1 MKRMI
6 AAILVLCMVLCSI
19 PVAAAASFDEFF
31 ADVPATVE
39 NDASY
44 PFAESDDET
53 CLISGNK
60 GMGGTTSALKL
71 TFRSG
76 GTFRFSYKVSS
87 ESKYDY
93 MAVTKNGTDLTKSN
107 ATSYSGAM
115 TSFQTYTMEVA
126 ANDVVTIGYSKD
138 YSSDRNDDTLYL
150 KDFSCKTYYGVT
162 FTGAPAG
169 TAFTLTDSADA
180 SYAVTDG
187 KASVPAGEYRYT
199 AEAFGYAQATGSFT
213 VTDTAV
219 EVPVTMTELARHKAA
234 FSITGLAAGTTAA
247 VTVKHGD
254 EVMQA
259 EEDGSYLLF
268 PADYSYQVKAAGYKT
283 ARGTFTLGEADTT
296 VKVTMVPGIEWDG
309 TVADGFAGGT
319 GTQADPYLISNGEEL
334 AYLSAQVASGNAF
347 AGKYVTLAAN
357 LDMGN
362 VAFTPIGSDARRF
375 AGSFDGAYHT
385 IDNLLVSQ
393 TTDYAGLFGCLD
405 TGAAVRRL
413 TVRGSISGRGYV
425 GGIAGQ
431 ADSATIEACAN
442 YATVTGTSRNVGGI
456 VGRLNGKSAAR
467 STVLRCANFGT
478 ISNGTNNFSAGIVGT
493 AYYTTLSE
501 CYNVGSATGNR
512 VGGIL
517 GQTDSNTTVT
527 SCYNAGAITL
537 AAAGNYN
544 YAGSLIGYNDGGSV
558 SNCYYLTGMQAI
570 GRGSGDT
577 TALTEEQ
584 LKSLDTVLKLGGAFV
599 NDAKN
604 QNSGY
609 PVLAWQD
616 ADAKLIVAFSV
627 NMTGASVHV
636 YDAQNVEQT
645 PEEDGTYRLVSGSY
659 TYLVTRDECDDVTGS
674 FTIDGA
680 GRTITVTLSVRTYPV
695 SVTLTPAEAKLVLR
709 DADGKQ
715 WSAVNGAWRLP
726 KGSYTYEASLFGYE
740 TAAGSLTVTGEN
752 DSLSVTLQQA
762 ARHSVRIST
771 VKADDGSTL
780 SGADITVTHAEGG
793 EQTAMN
799 GVYSLPDGTYS
810 YTVMLDGYLNVAG
823 SFTVAG
829 KDLTVTVRLEEGS
842 NVWTGKASDTAPETK
857 TENGVTW
864 YLIKTPE
871 ELAWFAA
878 KVNGGETTINARIM
892 VNLVLN
898 STEAPKAN
906 RWGGIGKYS
915 AQFGGILDGNGK
927 TISGYYSCDN
937 DATYESASALSGYL
951 GADGVIKNVTL
962 VGMIEGNGA
971 IGAFA
976 NQSYGRIEGCV
987 SRVNVTNA
995 ASYGGVTGGIAA
1007 RVYAS
1012 GAIVN
1017 CGNEGSVTCTL
1028 SSAYSD
1034 AKVGGIVGASYAP
1047 ITGCYNTGA
1056 INGGSNNRGYVGGIV
1071 GYTENGSVQILNCY
1085 NTGSVTGA
1093 TCAGGIAGKHTGGTD
1108 PTVTNCY
1115 NTGSVK
1121 GASCGALVGEY
1132 AAEIRNSYYL
1142 EGSASAATGNT
1153 KDGVNVEATAKTAAE
1168 MKETA
1173 FVLALGNEAFHQ
1185 DDGRNGGYP
1194 LLAWQGGTH
1203 VVNTAAAEAIA
1214 RAAEKL
1220 TVEPTLVTEN
1230 CTLALASTVEGFDG
1244 TITWASSNGAVIT
1257 PEGVVTLPS
1266 AGTVYVKLT
1275 ATLAYGGETGTKTFL
1290 ITVKS
1295 LKAQNDELVTAAK
1308 SLLDS
1313 KSTLNPAP
1321 GTDTNLCTYVEN
1333 YLSRNNLDGIT
1344 VTVKDPGALD
1354 YPMDVAQTTG
1364 IAADGKIT
1372 YFNADPATLGLAA
1385 HFARVSGVELTLTRG
1400 ESSADITAMV
1410 ILNWDLDTVRDY
1422 LEKAAASVTFDTIRN
1437 QNTSEAEIISDLQLP
1452 QRTGAYPFVT
1462 FAWTSDSKLISIE
1475 GSTAGEVLTGRVTRP
1490 SVDTKVHLYPTLT
1503 FQLNES
1509 SLQAEGFR
1517 LTLPAEDL
1525 EPLRQQMQKE
1535 LDENYLVTKLTYVVT
1550 GEVIDPEAVNGDIQ
1564 LLTARAT
1571 GIENY
1576 DDYKFIVTSGNPDV
1590 AEINAYRA
1598 NIYRPMPGEAAAEVT
1613 LTVTMQHKTKDVS
1626 VQKQIALKVLP
1637 LTKAELDDAL
1647 NLMEQ
1652 VKAHY
1657 WDGLNDGANESQ
1669 YAVTK
1674 SLHAFREA
1682 VAGENGGL
1690 TWLYDYRDAHG
1701 AGIVAGDQAD
1711 YSSVGGQEQYNKF
1724 KSSNPAVIA
1733 HENLV
1738 LTQPKYNTS
1747 VTVESVL
1754 EHAVFAKYAKKITSG
1769 AWYDDYFSKLTGQKV
1784 SATMTVLGTDGPNP
1798 GGDQPPVR
1806 TTVTV
1811 VLTGV
1816 NGVGAVDRTFDTT
1829 SDKTVA
1835 EALQEGLGEDYTLT
1849 VSGYGY
1855 IGSLTGPDDFNAAN
1869 AGVEF
1874 WGQYYYIDGAYDTS
1888 SPLTVPVTDG
1898 AVYGIFANEK
1908 NTTGENYGYKYNVWI
1923 HERSVTVEAE
1933 TAFDV
1938 TVCQMQGNTAVPQ
1951 AGVKVYADGNVMGV
1965 SDENGKVICR
1975 FEHAGDYVLTTGDEL
1990 HTYSQCRV
1998 HVTEKPFKA
2007 TVTVRLTGVNGI
2019 GAIDRTLEVSS
2030 SSTVAEALQQGFGE
2044 DYVLTVSEYGY
2055 IGSLTGPEDFNAAN
2069 AAVAYWGQYYFV
2081 NGAYDTSSPLTVPV
2095 TAGGIYG
2102 VFANE
2107 STADSDSYYGYKYN
2121 VWFHETAL
2129 TAAASETFTA
2139 TVYQMGT
2146 GVAPAEGVQIFCG
2159 GELLGRTAADG
2170 TFAWHF
2176 DTAGV
2181 YVLTTGDSNHTYS
2194 QCVVTV
2200 TGKAPVCDGG
2210 ANCPSRAFP
2219 DLDPAQWYHLSTDYA
2234 ITNHLFIGFE
2244 DGTFRPNGQMSRA
2257 MFAMVLWR
2265 VAGSPASS
2273 AALPFADVAAD
2284 AWYAD
2289 AVRWAYAAGVINGVS
2304 TTAFDPE
2311 SPVTREQMV
2320 TMIVRYAEKI
2330 GAVTGARDD
2339 LSQFSD
2345 GMQVSSYAL
2354 AAVRWAVAVGLLRGM
2369 GNGRLEPQG
2378 TATRAEVA
2386 TLLMRFASLGK

>member
-87 ESKYDY
+87 ESNYDY
-93 MAVTKNGTDLTKSN
+93 MAVTKNGTNLTQSSK
-107 ATSYSGAM
+107 ASYSGAM

-138 YSSDRNDDTLYL
+138 YSSDKNDDTLYL

-234 FSITGLAAGTTAA
+234 FSITGLAAGMTAA

-425 GGIAGQ
+425 GGI
-431 ADSATIEACAN
+431 
-442 YATVTGTSRNVGGI
+442 
-456 VGRLNGKSAAR
+456 
-467 STVLRCANFGT
+467 
-478 ISNGTNNFSAGIVGT
+478 
-493 AYYTTLSE
+493 
-501 CYNVGSATGNR
+501 
-512 VGGIL
+512 
-517 GQTDSNTTVT
+517 
-527 SCYNAGAITL
+527 
-537 AAAGNYN
+537 
-544 YAGSLIGYNDGGSV
+544 
-558 SNCYYLTGMQAI
+558 
-570 GRGSGDT
+570 
-577 TALTEEQ
+577 
-584 LKSLDTVLKLGGAFV
+584 
-599 NDAKN
+599 
-604 QNSGY
+604 
-609 PVLAWQD
+609 
-616 ADAKLIVAFSV
+616 
-627 NMTGASVHV
+627 
-636 YDAQNVEQT
+636 
-645 PEEDGTYRLVSGSY
+645 
-659 TYLVTRDECDDVTGS
+659 
-674 FTIDGA
+674 
-680 GRTITVTLSVRTYPV
+680 
-695 SVTLTPAEAKLVLR
+695 
-709 DADGKQ
+709 
-715 WSAVNGAWRLP
+715 
-726 KGSYTYEASLFGYE
+726 
-740 TAAGSLTVTGEN
+740 
-752 DSLSVTLQQA
+752 
-762 ARHSVRIST
+762 
-771 VKADDGSTL
+771 
-780 SGADITVTHAEGG
+780 
-793 EQTAMN
+793 
-799 GVYSLPDGTYS
+799 
-810 YTVMLDGYLNVAG
+810 
-823 SFTVAG
+823 
-829 KDLTVTVRLEEGS
+829 
-842 NVWTGKASDTAPETK
+842 
-857 TENGVTW
+857 
-864 YLIKTPE
+864 
-871 ELAWFAA
+871 
-878 KVNGGETTINARIM
+878 
-892 VNLVLN
+892 
-898 STEAPKAN
+898 
-906 RWGGIGKYS
+906 
-915 AQFGGILDGNGK
+915 
-927 TISGYYSCDN
+927 
-937 DATYESASALSGYL
+937 
-951 GADGVIKNVTL
+951 
-962 VGMIEGNGA
+962 
-971 IGAFA
+971 
-976 NQSYGRIEGCV
+976 
-987 SRVNVTNA
+987 
-995 ASYGGVTGGIAA
+995 
-1007 RVYAS
+1007 
-1012 GAIVN
+1012 
-1017 CGNEGSVTCTL
+1017 
-1028 SSAYSD
+1028 
-1034 AKVGGIVGASYAP
+1034 
-1047 ITGCYNTGA
+1047 
-1056 INGGSNNRGYVGGIV
+1056 V

-1093 TCAGGIAGKHTGGTD
+1093 TCVGGIAGKHTGGTD

-1173 FVLALGNEAFHQ
+1173 FVLALGNEVFHQ

-1313 KSTLNPAP
+1313 KSTLNPVP

-1437 QNTSEAEIISDLQLP
+1437 QNESEAEIISDLQLP

-1576 DDYKFIVTSGNPDV
+1576 DDYKFIVTSGDPDV

-1816 NGVGAVDRTFDTT
+1816 NGIGAVDRTFDTT

-1874 WGQYYYIDGAYDTS
+1874 WGQYYYINGAYDTS

-1923 HERSVTVEAE
+1923 HERSVTAEVE

-1938 TVCQMQGNTAVPQ
+1938 TVYQMQGNTAVPQ

-1965 SDENGKVICR
+1965 SDENGKVLCR

-2055 IGSLTGPEDFNAAN
+2055 IGSLTGPDDFNAAN
-2069 AAVAYWGQYYFV
+2069 ASVPYWGQYYFV

-2386 TLLMRFASLGK
+2386 TLLMRFAALRK

>member
-107 ATSYSGAM
+107 AASYSGAM

-254 EVMQA
+254 EIMQA

-347 AGKYVTLAAN
+347 AGKYVTLASN

-695 SVTLTPAEAKLVLR
+695 SVTMTPAEAKLVLR

-762 ARHSVRIST
+762 ARHSVRIAT
-771 VKADDGSTL
+771 VKADDGSAL

-793 EQTAMN
+793 EQTAVN
-799 GVYSLPDGTYS
+799 GVYSLPDGT
-810 YTVMLDGYLNVAG
+810 
-823 SFTVAG
+823 
-829 KDLTVTVRLEEGS
+829 
-842 NVWTGKASDTAPETK
+842 
-857 TENGVTW
+857 
-864 YLIKTPE
+864 I
-871 ELAWFAA
+871 
-878 KVNGGETTINARIM
+878 
-892 VNLVLN
+892 
-898 STEAPKAN
+898 
-906 RWGGIGKYS
+906 
-915 AQFGGILDGNGK
+915 
-927 TISGYYSCDN
+927 
-937 DATYESASALSGYL
+937 
-951 GADGVIKNVTL
+951 
-962 VGMIEGNGA
+962 
-971 IGAFA
+971 
-976 NQSYGRIEGCV
+976 
-987 SRVNVTNA
+987 
-995 ASYGGVTGGIAA
+995 
-1007 RVYAS
+1007 
-1012 GAIVN
+1012 
-1017 CGNEGSVTCTL
+1017 
-1028 SSAYSD
+1028 
-1034 AKVGGIVGASYAP
+1034 
-1047 ITGCYNTGA
+1047 
-1056 INGGSNNRGYVGGIV
+1056 
-1071 GYTENGSVQILNCY
+1071 
-1085 NTGSVTGA
+1085 
-1093 TCAGGIAGKHTGGTD
+1093 
-1108 PTVTNCY
+1108 
-1115 NTGSVK
+1115 
-1121 GASCGALVGEY
+1121 
-1132 AAEIRNSYYL
+1132 
-1142 EGSASAATGNT
+1142 
-1153 KDGVNVEATAKTAAE
+1153 
-1168 MKETA
+1168 
-1173 FVLALGNEAFHQ
+1173 
-1185 DDGRNGGYP
+1185 
-1194 LLAWQGGTH
+1194 
-1203 VVNTAAAEAIA
+1203 
-1214 RAAEKL
+1214 
-1220 TVEPTLVTEN
+1220 
-1230 CTLALASTVEGFDG
+1230 
-1244 TITWASSNGAVIT
+1244 
-1257 PEGVVTLPS
+1257 
-1266 AGTVYVKLT
+1266 
-1275 ATLAYGGETGTKTFL
+1275 
-1290 ITVKS
+1290 
-1295 LKAQNDELVTAAK
+1295 
-1308 SLLDS
+1308 
-1313 KSTLNPAP
+1313 
-1321 GTDTNLCTYVEN
+1321 
-1333 YLSRNNLDGIT
+1333 
-1344 VTVKDPGALD
+1344 
-1354 YPMDVAQTTG
+1354 
-1364 IAADGKIT
+1364 
-1372 YFNADPATLGLAA
+1372 
-1385 HFARVSGVELTLTRG
+1385 
-1400 ESSADITAMV
+1400 
-1410 ILNWDLDTVRDY
+1410 
-1422 LEKAAASVTFDTIRN
+1422 
-1437 QNTSEAEIISDLQLP
+1437 
-1452 QRTGAYPFVT
+1452 
-1462 FAWTSDSKLISIE
+1462 
-1475 GSTAGEVLTGRVTRP
+1475 
-1490 SVDTKVHLYPTLT
+1490 
-1503 FQLNES
+1503 
-1509 SLQAEGFR
+1509 
-1517 LTLPAEDL
+1517 
-1525 EPLRQQMQKE
+1525 
-1535 LDENYLVTKLTYVVT
+1535 
-1550 GEVIDPEAVNGDIQ
+1550 
-1564 LLTARAT
+1564 
-1571 GIENY
+1571 
-1576 DDYKFIVTSGNPDV
+1576 
-1590 AEINAYRA
+1590 
-1598 NIYRPMPGEAAAEVT
+1598 PMP
-1613 LTVTMQHKTKDVS
+1613 S
-1626 VQKQIALKVLP
+1626 C
-1637 LTKAELDDAL
+1637 
-1647 NLMEQ
+1647 
-1652 VKAHY
+1652 
-1657 WDGLNDGANESQ
+1657 W
-1669 YAVTK
+1669 
-1674 SLHAFREA
+1674 
-1682 VAGENGGL
+1682 
-1690 TWLYDYRDAHG
+1690 
-1701 AGIVAGDQAD
+1701 
-1711 YSSVGGQEQYNKF
+1711 
-1724 KSSNPAVIA
+1724 
-1733 HENLV
+1733 
-1738 LTQPKYNTS
+1738 
-1747 VTVESVL
+1747 
-1754 EHAVFAKYAKKITSG
+1754 
-1769 AWYDDYFSKLTGQKV
+1769 
-1784 SATMTVLGTDGPNP
+1784 
-1798 GGDQPPVR
+1798 
-1806 TTVTV
+1806 
-1811 VLTGV
+1811 
-1816 NGVGAVDRTFDTT
+1816 
-1829 SDKTVA
+1829 
-1835 EALQEGLGEDYTLT
+1835 
-1849 VSGYGY
+1849 
-1855 IGSLTGPDDFNAAN
+1855 
-1869 AGVEF
+1869 
-1874 WGQYYYIDGAYDTS
+1874 
-1888 SPLTVPVTDG
+1888 
-1898 AVYGIFANEK
+1898 
-1908 NTTGENYGYKYNVWI
+1908 
-1923 HERSVTVEAE
+1923 
-1933 TAFDV
+1933 TA
-1938 TVCQMQGNTAVPQ
+1938 
-1951 AGVKVYADGNVMGV
+1951 
-1965 SDENGKVICR
+1965 I
-1975 FEHAGDYVLTTGDEL
+1975 
-1990 HTYSQCRV
+1990 
-1998 HVTEKPFKA
+1998 
-2007 TVTVRLTGVNGI
+2007 
-2019 GAIDRTLEVSS
+2019 
-2030 SSTVAEALQQGFGE
+2030 
-2044 DYVLTVSEYGY
+2044 
-2055 IGSLTGPEDFNAAN
+2055 
-2069 AAVAYWGQYYFV
+2069 
-2081 NGAYDTSSPLTVPV
+2081 
-2095 TAGGIYG
+2095 
-2102 VFANE
+2102 
-2107 STADSDSYYGYKYN
+2107 
-2121 VWFHETAL
+2121 
-2129 TAAASETFTA
+2129 
-2139 TVYQMGT
+2139 
-2146 GVAPAEGVQIFCG
+2146 
-2159 GELLGRTAADG
+2159 
-2170 TFAWHF
+2170 
-2176 DTAGV
+2176 
-2181 YVLTTGDSNHTYS
+2181 
-2194 QCVVTV
+2194 
-2200 TGKAPVCDGG
+2200 
-2210 ANCPSRAFP
+2210 
-2219 DLDPAQWYHLSTDYA
+2219 
-2234 ITNHLFIGFE
+2234 
-2244 DGTFRPNGQMSRA
+2244 
-2257 MFAMVLWR
+2257 
-2265 VAGSPASS
+2265 
-2273 AALPFADVAAD
+2273 
-2284 AWYAD
+2284 
-2289 AVRWAYAAGVINGVS
+2289 
-2304 TTAFDPE
+2304 
-2311 SPVTREQMV
+2311 
-2320 TMIVRYAEKI
+2320 
-2330 GAVTGARDD
+2330 
-2339 LSQFSD
+2339 
-2345 GMQVSSYAL
+2345 
-2354 AAVRWAVAVGLLRGM
+2354 
-2369 GNGRLEPQG
+2369 
-2378 TATRAEVA
+2378 
-2386 TLLMRFASLGK
+2386 

>member
-60 GMGGTTSALKL
+60 GVGGTTSALKL

-93 MAVTKNGTDLTKSN
+93 MAVTKNGTNLTQSSK
-107 ATSYSGAM
+107 ASYSGAM

-138 YSSDRNDDTLYL
+138 YSSDKNDDTLYL

-180 SYAVTDG
+180 SYAVTD
-187 KASVPAGEYRYT
+187 A
-199 AEAFGYAQATGSFT
+199 
-213 VTDTAV
+213 AV

-234 FSITGLAAGTTAA
+234 FLITGLAAGTTAA

-254 EVMQA
+254 NVMQA

-347 AGKYVTLAAN
+347 AGKHVTLAAN

-425 GGIAGQ
+425 
-431 ADSATIEACAN
+431 
-442 YATVTGTSRNVGGI
+442 
-456 VGRLNGKSAAR
+456 
-467 STVLRCANFGT
+467 
-478 ISNGTNNFSAGIVGT
+478 
-493 AYYTTLSE
+493 
-501 CYNVGSATGNR
+501 
-512 VGGIL
+512 
-517 GQTDSNTTVT
+517 
-527 SCYNAGAITL
+527 
-537 AAAGNYN
+537 
-544 YAGSLIGYNDGGSV
+544 
-558 SNCYYLTGMQAI
+558 
-570 GRGSGDT
+570 
-577 TALTEEQ
+577 
-584 LKSLDTVLKLGGAFV
+584 
-599 NDAKN
+599 
-604 QNSGY
+604 
-609 PVLAWQD
+609 
-616 ADAKLIVAFSV
+616 
-627 NMTGASVHV
+627 
-636 YDAQNVEQT
+636 
-645 PEEDGTYRLVSGSY
+645 
-659 TYLVTRDECDDVTGS
+659 
-674 FTIDGA
+674 
-680 GRTITVTLSVRTYPV
+680 
-695 SVTLTPAEAKLVLR
+695 
-709 DADGKQ
+709 
-715 WSAVNGAWRLP
+715 
-726 KGSYTYEASLFGYE
+726 
-740 TAAGSLTVTGEN
+740 
-752 DSLSVTLQQA
+752 
-762 ARHSVRIST
+762 
-771 VKADDGSTL
+771 
-780 SGADITVTHAEGG
+780 
-793 EQTAMN
+793 
-799 GVYSLPDGTYS
+799 
-810 YTVMLDGYLNVAG
+810 
-823 SFTVAG
+823 
-829 KDLTVTVRLEEGS
+829 
-842 NVWTGKASDTAPETK
+842 
-857 TENGVTW
+857 
-864 YLIKTPE
+864 
-871 ELAWFAA
+871 
-878 KVNGGETTINARIM
+878 
-892 VNLVLN
+892 
-898 STEAPKAN
+898 
-906 RWGGIGKYS
+906 
-915 AQFGGILDGNGK
+915 
-927 TISGYYSCDN
+927 
-937 DATYESASALSGYL
+937 
-951 GADGVIKNVTL
+951 
-962 VGMIEGNGA
+962 
-971 IGAFA
+971 
-976 NQSYGRIEGCV
+976 
-987 SRVNVTNA
+987 
-995 ASYGGVTGGIAA
+995 
-1007 RVYAS
+1007 
-1012 GAIVN
+1012 
-1017 CGNEGSVTCTL
+1017 
-1028 SSAYSD
+1028 
-1034 AKVGGIVGASYAP
+1034 
-1047 ITGCYNTGA
+1047 
-1056 INGGSNNRGYVGGIV
+1056 
-1071 GYTENGSVQILNCY
+1071 
-1085 NTGSVTGA
+1085 
-1093 TCAGGIAGKHTGGTD
+1093 GGIAGKHTGGTD

-1173 FVLALGNEAFHQ
+1173 FVLALGNEVFHQ

-1266 AGTVYVKLT
+1266 TGTVYVKLT

-1313 KSTLNPAP
+1313 KSTLNPVP

-1576 DDYKFIVTSGNPDV
+1576 DDYKFIVTSGDPDV

-1938 TVCQMQGNTAVPQ
+1938 TVYQMQGNTAVPQ

-2121 VWFHETAL
+2121 VWFHETAF
-2129 TAAASETFTA
+2129 AAAAGETFTA

-2311 SPVTREQMV
+2311 SPVTREQMA
-2320 TMIVRYAEKI
+2320 TMVVRYAEKT

>member
-31 ADVPATVE
+31 ADVPAAVE

-213 VTDTAV
+213 VTDAAV

-254 EVMQA
+254 NVMQA

-537 AAAGNYN
+537 AAAGNHN

-636 YDAQNVEQT
+636 YDAQNMEQT

-740 TAAGSLTVTGEN
+740 TASGSLTVTGEN
-752 DSLSVTLQQA
+752 DSLHVTLQQA

-771 VKADDGSTL
+771 VKADDGSAL
-780 SGADITVTHAEGG
+780 SGAYITVTHAEGG
-793 EQTAMN
+793 EQTAVN

-810 YTVMLDGYLNVAG
+810 YAVMLDGYLNVAG

-995 ASYGGVTGGIAA
+995 ASYGGVTGG
-1007 RVYAS
+1007 
-1012 GAIVN
+1012 
-1017 CGNEGSVTCTL
+1017 
-1028 SSAYSD
+1028 
-1034 AKVGGIVGASYAP
+1034 
-1047 ITGCYNTGA
+1047 
-1056 INGGSNNRGYVGGIV
+1056 
-1071 GYTENGSVQILNCY
+1071 
-1085 NTGSVTGA
+1085 
-1093 TCAGGIAGKHTGGTD
+1093 
-1108 PTVTNCY
+1108 
-1115 NTGSVK
+1115 
-1121 GASCGALVGEY
+1121 
-1132 AAEIRNSYYL
+1132 
-1142 EGSASAATGNT
+1142 
-1153 KDGVNVEATAKTAAE
+1153 
-1168 MKETA
+1168 
-1173 FVLALGNEAFHQ
+1173 
-1185 DDGRNGGYP
+1185 
-1194 LLAWQGGTH
+1194 
-1203 VVNTAAAEAIA
+1203 
-1214 RAAEKL
+1214 
-1220 TVEPTLVTEN
+1220 
-1230 CTLALASTVEGFDG
+1230 
-1244 TITWASSNGAVIT
+1244 
-1257 PEGVVTLPS
+1257 
-1266 AGTVYVKLT
+1266 
-1275 ATLAYGGETGTKTFL
+1275 
-1290 ITVKS
+1290 
-1295 LKAQNDELVTAAK
+1295 
-1308 SLLDS
+1308 
-1313 KSTLNPAP
+1313 
-1321 GTDTNLCTYVEN
+1321 
-1333 YLSRNNLDGIT
+1333 
-1344 VTVKDPGALD
+1344 
-1354 YPMDVAQTTG
+1354 
-1364 IAADGKIT
+1364 
-1372 YFNADPATLGLAA
+1372 
-1385 HFARVSGVELTLTRG
+1385 

-1503 FQLNES
+1503 FQLNEGTM
-1509 SLQAEGFR
+1509 QTEGFR

-1576 DDYKFIVTSGNPDV
+1576 DDYKFIVTSGDPDV

-1613 LTVTMQHKTKDVS
+1613 LTVTMQHKTKNVS
-1626 VQKQIALKVLP
+1626 VQKQITLKVLP

-1647 NLMEQ
+1647 NFMEQ
-1652 VKAHY
+1652 AKAHY

-1769 AWYDDYFSKLTGQKV
+1769 AWYDDYFSKLIGQKV

-1933 TAFDV
+1933 TGFDV
-1938 TVCQMQGNTAVPQ
+1938 TVYQMQGNTAVPQ

-1965 SDENGKVICR
+1965 SDENGKVLCR

-2273 AALPFADVAAD
+2273 AALPFGDVAAD

-2369 GNGRLEPQG
+2369 DNGRLEPQG

-2386 TLLMRFASLGK
+2386 TLLMRFAALRK

>member
-93 MAVTKNGTDLTKSN
+93 MAVTKNGTNLTQSSK
-107 ATSYSGAM
+107 ASYSGAM

-138 YSSDRNDDTLYL
+138 YSSDKNDDTLYL

-234 FSITGLAAGTTAA
+234 FSITGLAAGMTAA

-347 AGKYVTLAAN
+347 AGKYVTLASN

-425 GGIAGQ
+425 GGI
-431 ADSATIEACAN
+431 
-442 YATVTGTSRNVGGI
+442 
-456 VGRLNGKSAAR
+456 
-467 STVLRCANFGT
+467 
-478 ISNGTNNFSAGIVGT
+478 
-493 AYYTTLSE
+493 
-501 CYNVGSATGNR
+501 
-512 VGGIL
+512 
-517 GQTDSNTTVT
+517 
-527 SCYNAGAITL
+527 
-537 AAAGNYN
+537 
-544 YAGSLIGYNDGGSV
+544 
-558 SNCYYLTGMQAI
+558 
-570 GRGSGDT
+570 
-577 TALTEEQ
+577 
-584 LKSLDTVLKLGGAFV
+584 
-599 NDAKN
+599 
-604 QNSGY
+604 
-609 PVLAWQD
+609 
-616 ADAKLIVAFSV
+616 
-627 NMTGASVHV
+627 
-636 YDAQNVEQT
+636 
-645 PEEDGTYRLVSGSY
+645 
-659 TYLVTRDECDDVTGS
+659 
-674 FTIDGA
+674 
-680 GRTITVTLSVRTYPV
+680 
-695 SVTLTPAEAKLVLR
+695 
-709 DADGKQ
+709 
-715 WSAVNGAWRLP
+715 
-726 KGSYTYEASLFGYE
+726 
-740 TAAGSLTVTGEN
+740 
-752 DSLSVTLQQA
+752 
-762 ARHSVRIST
+762 
-771 VKADDGSTL
+771 
-780 SGADITVTHAEGG
+780 
-793 EQTAMN
+793 
-799 GVYSLPDGTYS
+799 
-810 YTVMLDGYLNVAG
+810 
-823 SFTVAG
+823 
-829 KDLTVTVRLEEGS
+829 
-842 NVWTGKASDTAPETK
+842 
-857 TENGVTW
+857 
-864 YLIKTPE
+864 
-871 ELAWFAA
+871 
-878 KVNGGETTINARIM
+878 
-892 VNLVLN
+892 
-898 STEAPKAN
+898 
-906 RWGGIGKYS
+906 
-915 AQFGGILDGNGK
+915 
-927 TISGYYSCDN
+927 
-937 DATYESASALSGYL
+937 
-951 GADGVIKNVTL
+951 
-962 VGMIEGNGA
+962 
-971 IGAFA
+971 
-976 NQSYGRIEGCV
+976 
-987 SRVNVTNA
+987 
-995 ASYGGVTGGIAA
+995 
-1007 RVYAS
+1007 
-1012 GAIVN
+1012 
-1017 CGNEGSVTCTL
+1017 
-1028 SSAYSD
+1028 
-1034 AKVGGIVGASYAP
+1034 
-1047 ITGCYNTGA
+1047 
-1056 INGGSNNRGYVGGIV
+1056 V

-1093 TCAGGIAGKHTGGTD
+1093 TCVGGIAGKHTGGTD

-1173 FVLALGNEAFHQ
+1173 FVLALGNEVFHQ

-1313 KSTLNPAP
+1313 KSTLNPVP

-1437 QNTSEAEIISDLQLP
+1437 QNESEAEIISDLQLP

-1576 DDYKFIVTSGNPDV
+1576 DDYKFIVTSGDPDV

-1816 NGVGAVDRTFDTT
+1816 NGIGAVDRTFDTT

-1874 WGQYYYIDGAYDTS
+1874 WGQYYYINGAYDTS

-1923 HERSVTVEAE
+1923 HERSVTAEVE

-1938 TVCQMQGNTAVPQ
+1938 TVYQMQGNTAVPQ

-1965 SDENGKVICR
+1965 SDENGKVLCR

-2055 IGSLTGPEDFNAAN
+2055 IGSLTGPDDFNAAN
-2069 AAVAYWGQYYFV
+2069 ASVPYWGQYYFV

-2386 TLLMRFASLGK
+2386 TLLMRFAALRK

>member
-60 GMGGTTSALKL
+60 GVGRTTSALKL

-87 ESKYDY
+87 ESNYDY
-93 MAVTKNGTDLTKSN
+93 MAVTKNGTNLTQSSK
-107 ATSYSGAM
+107 ASYSGAM

-138 YSSDRNDDTLYL
+138 YGGNQNDDTLYL

-169 TAFTLTDSADA
+169 TSFTLTDSADA

-213 VTDTAV
+213 VTDAAV
-219 EVPVTMTELARHKAA
+219 EVPVTMTELARYKAA
-234 FSITGLAAGTTAA
+234 FLITGLAAGTTAA

-319 GTQADPYLISNGEEL
+319 GTQADPYQISNGEEL

-512 VGGIL
+512 V
-517 GQTDSNTTVT
+517 
-527 SCYNAGAITL
+527 
-537 AAAGNYN
+537 
-544 YAGSLIGYNDGGSV
+544 
-558 SNCYYLTGMQAI
+558 
-570 GRGSGDT
+570 
-577 TALTEEQ
+577 
-584 LKSLDTVLKLGGAFV
+584 
-599 NDAKN
+599 
-604 QNSGY
+604 
-609 PVLAWQD
+609 
-616 ADAKLIVAFSV
+616 
-627 NMTGASVHV
+627 
-636 YDAQNVEQT
+636 
-645 PEEDGTYRLVSGSY
+645 
-659 TYLVTRDECDDVTGS
+659 
-674 FTIDGA
+674 
-680 GRTITVTLSVRTYPV
+680 
-695 SVTLTPAEAKLVLR
+695 
-709 DADGKQ
+709 
-715 WSAVNGAWRLP
+715 
-726 KGSYTYEASLFGYE
+726 
-740 TAAGSLTVTGEN
+740 
-752 DSLSVTLQQA
+752 
-762 ARHSVRIST
+762 
-771 VKADDGSTL
+771 
-780 SGADITVTHAEGG
+780 
-793 EQTAMN
+793 
-799 GVYSLPDGTYS
+799 
-810 YTVMLDGYLNVAG
+810 
-823 SFTVAG
+823 
-829 KDLTVTVRLEEGS
+829 
-842 NVWTGKASDTAPETK
+842 
-857 TENGVTW
+857 
-864 YLIKTPE
+864 
-871 ELAWFAA
+871 
-878 KVNGGETTINARIM
+878 
-892 VNLVLN
+892 
-898 STEAPKAN
+898 
-906 RWGGIGKYS
+906 
-915 AQFGGILDGNGK
+915 
-927 TISGYYSCDN
+927 
-937 DATYESASALSGYL
+937 
-951 GADGVIKNVTL
+951 
-962 VGMIEGNGA
+962 
-971 IGAFA
+971 
-976 NQSYGRIEGCV
+976 
-987 SRVNVTNA
+987 
-995 ASYGGVTGGIAA
+995 
-1007 RVYAS
+1007 
-1012 GAIVN
+1012 
-1017 CGNEGSVTCTL
+1017 
-1028 SSAYSD
+1028 
-1034 AKVGGIVGASYAP
+1034 
-1047 ITGCYNTGA
+1047 
-1056 INGGSNNRGYVGGIV
+1056 
-1071 GYTENGSVQILNCY
+1071 
-1085 NTGSVTGA
+1085 
-1093 TCAGGIAGKHTGGTD
+1093 GGIAGKHTGGTD

-1313 KSTLNPAP
+1313 KSTLNPVP
-1321 GTDTNLCTYVEN
+1321 GADTNLCTYVEN

-1503 FQLNES
+1503 FQLNEGTM
-1509 SLQAEGFR
+1509 QTEGFR

-1576 DDYKFIVTSGNPDV
+1576 DDYKFIVTSGDPDV

-1652 VKAHY
+1652 AKAHY

-1769 AWYDDYFSKLTGQKV
+1769 AWYDDYFSKLIGQKV

-1923 HERSVTVEAE
+1923 HERSVTAEAE

-2121 VWFHETAL
+2121 VWFHETAF
-2129 TAAASETFTA
+2129 AAAAGETFTA

-2369 GNGRLEPQG
+2369 DNGRLEPQG

>member
-213 VTDTAV
+213 VTDAAV
-219 EVPVTMTELARHKAA
+219 EVPVTMTELARYKAA
-234 FSITGLAAGTTAA
+234 FLITGLAAGTTAA

-347 AGKYVTLAAN
+347 AGKHVTLAAN

-537 AAAGNYN
+537 AAAGNHN
-544 YAGSLIGYNDGGSV
+544 YAGSLIGYNDDGSV

-762 ARHSVRIST
+762 ARHNVRFAT
-771 VKADDGSTL
+771 VKAEDGSAL

-793 EQTAMN
+793 EQTAVN

-810 YTVMLDGYLNVAG
+810 YAVMLDGYLNVAG

-842 NVWTGKASDTAPETK
+842 NV
-857 TENGVTW
+857 
-864 YLIKTPE
+864 
-871 ELAWFAA
+871 
-878 KVNGGETTINARIM
+878 
-892 VNLVLN
+892 
-898 STEAPKAN
+898 
-906 RWGGIGKYS
+906 
-915 AQFGGILDGNGK
+915 
-927 TISGYYSCDN
+927 
-937 DATYESASALSGYL
+937 
-951 GADGVIKNVTL
+951 
-962 VGMIEGNGA
+962 
-971 IGAFA
+971 
-976 NQSYGRIEGCV
+976 
-987 SRVNVTNA
+987 
-995 ASYGGVTGGIAA
+995 
-1007 RVYAS
+1007 
-1012 GAIVN
+1012 
-1017 CGNEGSVTCTL
+1017 
-1028 SSAYSD
+1028 
-1034 AKVGGIVGASYAP
+1034 
-1047 ITGCYNTGA
+1047 
-1056 INGGSNNRGYVGGIV
+1056 
-1071 GYTENGSVQILNCY
+1071 
-1085 NTGSVTGA
+1085 
-1093 TCAGGIAGKHTGGTD
+1093 
-1108 PTVTNCY
+1108 
-1115 NTGSVK
+1115 
-1121 GASCGALVGEY
+1121 
-1132 AAEIRNSYYL
+1132 
-1142 EGSASAATGNT
+1142 
-1153 KDGVNVEATAKTAAE
+1153 
-1168 MKETA
+1168 
-1173 FVLALGNEAFHQ
+1173 
-1185 DDGRNGGYP
+1185 
-1194 LLAWQGGTH
+1194 
-1203 VVNTAAAEAIA
+1203 
-1214 RAAEKL
+1214 
-1220 TVEPTLVTEN
+1220 
-1230 CTLALASTVEGFDG
+1230 
-1244 TITWASSNGAVIT
+1244 
-1257 PEGVVTLPS
+1257 
-1266 AGTVYVKLT
+1266 
-1275 ATLAYGGETGTKTFL
+1275 
-1290 ITVKS
+1290 
-1295 LKAQNDELVTAAK
+1295 
-1308 SLLDS
+1308 
-1313 KSTLNPAP
+1313 
-1321 GTDTNLCTYVEN
+1321 
-1333 YLSRNNLDGIT
+1333 
-1344 VTVKDPGALD
+1344 
-1354 YPMDVAQTTG
+1354 
-1364 IAADGKIT
+1364 
-1372 YFNADPATLGLAA
+1372 
-1385 HFARVSGVELTLTRG
+1385 
-1400 ESSADITAMV
+1400 
-1410 ILNWDLDTVRDY
+1410 
-1422 LEKAAASVTFDTIRN
+1422 
-1437 QNTSEAEIISDLQLP
+1437 
-1452 QRTGAYPFVT
+1452 
-1462 FAWTSDSKLISIE
+1462 
-1475 GSTAGEVLTGRVTRP
+1475 
-1490 SVDTKVHLYPTLT
+1490 
-1503 FQLNES
+1503 
-1509 SLQAEGFR
+1509 
-1517 LTLPAEDL
+1517 
-1525 EPLRQQMQKE
+1525 
-1535 LDENYLVTKLTYVVT
+1535 
-1550 GEVIDPEAVNGDIQ
+1550 
-1564 LLTARAT
+1564 
-1571 GIENY
+1571 
-1576 DDYKFIVTSGNPDV
+1576 
-1590 AEINAYRA
+1590 
-1598 NIYRPMPGEAAAEVT
+1598 
-1613 LTVTMQHKTKDVS
+1613 
-1626 VQKQIALKVLP
+1626 
-1637 LTKAELDDAL
+1637 
-1647 NLMEQ
+1647 
-1652 VKAHY
+1652 
-1657 WDGLNDGANESQ
+1657 
-1669 YAVTK
+1669 
-1674 SLHAFREA
+1674 
-1682 VAGENGGL
+1682 
-1690 TWLYDYRDAHG
+1690 
-1701 AGIVAGDQAD
+1701 
-1711 YSSVGGQEQYNKF
+1711 
-1724 KSSNPAVIA
+1724 
-1733 HENLV
+1733 
-1738 LTQPKYNTS
+1738 
-1747 VTVESVL
+1747 
-1754 EHAVFAKYAKKITSG
+1754 
-1769 AWYDDYFSKLTGQKV
+1769 
-1784 SATMTVLGTDGPNP
+1784 
-1798 GGDQPPVR
+1798 
-1806 TTVTV
+1806 
-1811 VLTGV
+1811 
-1816 NGVGAVDRTFDTT
+1816 
-1829 SDKTVA
+1829 
-1835 EALQEGLGEDYTLT
+1835 
-1849 VSGYGY
+1849 
-1855 IGSLTGPDDFNAAN
+1855 
-1869 AGVEF
+1869 
-1874 WGQYYYIDGAYDTS
+1874 
-1888 SPLTVPVTDG
+1888 
-1898 AVYGIFANEK
+1898 
-1908 NTTGENYGYKYNVWI
+1908 
-1923 HERSVTVEAE
+1923 
-1933 TAFDV
+1933 
-1938 TVCQMQGNTAVPQ
+1938 
-1951 AGVKVYADGNVMGV
+1951 
-1965 SDENGKVICR
+1965 
-1975 FEHAGDYVLTTGDEL
+1975 
-1990 HTYSQCRV
+1990 
-1998 HVTEKPFKA
+1998 
-2007 TVTVRLTGVNGI
+2007 
-2019 GAIDRTLEVSS
+2019 
-2030 SSTVAEALQQGFGE
+2030 
-2044 DYVLTVSEYGY
+2044 
-2055 IGSLTGPEDFNAAN
+2055 
-2069 AAVAYWGQYYFV
+2069 
-2081 NGAYDTSSPLTVPV
+2081 
-2095 TAGGIYG
+2095 
-2102 VFANE
+2102 
-2107 STADSDSYYGYKYN
+2107 
-2121 VWFHETAL
+2121 
-2129 TAAASETFTA
+2129 
-2139 TVYQMGT
+2139 
-2146 GVAPAEGVQIFCG
+2146 
-2159 GELLGRTAADG
+2159 
-2170 TFAWHF
+2170 
-2176 DTAGV
+2176 
-2181 YVLTTGDSNHTYS
+2181 
-2194 QCVVTV
+2194 
-2200 TGKAPVCDGG
+2200 
-2210 ANCPSRAFP
+2210 
-2219 DLDPAQWYHLSTDYA
+2219 
-2234 ITNHLFIGFE
+2234 
-2244 DGTFRPNGQMSRA
+2244 
-2257 MFAMVLWR
+2257 
-2265 VAGSPASS
+2265 
-2273 AALPFADVAAD
+2273 
-2284 AWYAD
+2284 
-2289 AVRWAYAAGVINGVS
+2289 
-2304 TTAFDPE
+2304 
-2311 SPVTREQMV
+2311 
-2320 TMIVRYAEKI
+2320 
-2330 GAVTGARDD
+2330 
-2339 LSQFSD
+2339 
-2345 GMQVSSYAL
+2345 
-2354 AAVRWAVAVGLLRGM
+2354 
-2369 GNGRLEPQG
+2369 
-2378 TATRAEVA
+2378 
-2386 TLLMRFASLGK
+2386 

>member
-87 ESKYDY
+87 ESNYDY

-138 YSSDRNDDTLYL
+138 CSSDRNDDTLYL

-213 VTDTAV
+213 VTDAAV
-219 EVPVTMTELARHKAA
+219 EVPVTMTELARYKAA
-234 FSITGLAAGTTAA
+234 FLITGLAAGTTAA

-347 AGKYVTLAAN
+347 AGKHVTLAAN

-537 AAAGNYN
+537 AAAGNHN

-636 YDAQNVEQT
+636 YDAQNMEQT

-740 TAAGSLTVTGEN
+740 TASGSLTVTGEN
-752 DSLSVTLQQA
+752 DSLHVTLQQA
-762 ARHSVRIST
+762 ARHSVRIAT

-793 EQTAMN
+793 EQTAAN

-810 YTVMLDGYLNVAG
+810 YAVMLDGYLNVAG

-937 DATYESASALSGYL
+937 DAPYESASALSGYL

-1093 TCAGGIAGKHTGGTD
+1093 TCVGGIAGKHTGGTD

-1266 AGTVYVKLT
+1266 TGTVYVKLT

-1313 KSTLNPAP
+1313 KSTLNPVP

-1503 FQLNES
+1503 FQLNEGTM
-1509 SLQAEGFR
+1509 QTEGFR

-1576 DDYKFIVTSGNPDV
+1576 DDYKFIVTSGDPDV

-1923 HERSVTVEAE
+1923 HERSVTAEAE

>member
-60 GMGGTTSALKL
+60 GVGGTTSALKL

-138 YSSDRNDDTLYL
+138 YSGDRNDDTLYL

-213 VTDTAV
+213 VTDAAV

-636 YDAQNVEQT
+636 YDAQNMEQT

-752 DSLSVTLQQA
+752 DSLHVTLQQA

-771 VKADDGSTL
+771 VKADDGSAL

-793 EQTAMN
+793 EQTAAN

-810 YTVMLDGYLNVAG
+810 YAVMLDGYLNVAG

-829 KDLTVTVRLEEGS
+829 KDLTVTFRLE
-842 NVWTGKASDTAPETK
+842 
-857 TENGVTW
+857 
-864 YLIKTPE
+864 
-871 ELAWFAA
+871 
-878 KVNGGETTINARIM
+878 
-892 VNLVLN
+892 
-898 STEAPKAN
+898 
-906 RWGGIGKYS
+906 
-915 AQFGGILDGNGK
+915 
-927 TISGYYSCDN
+927 
-937 DATYESASALSGYL
+937 
-951 GADGVIKNVTL
+951 
-962 VGMIEGNGA
+962 
-971 IGAFA
+971 
-976 NQSYGRIEGCV
+976 
-987 SRVNVTNA
+987 
-995 ASYGGVTGGIAA
+995 
-1007 RVYAS
+1007 
-1012 GAIVN
+1012 
-1017 CGNEGSVTCTL
+1017 
-1028 SSAYSD
+1028 
-1034 AKVGGIVGASYAP
+1034 
-1047 ITGCYNTGA
+1047 
-1056 INGGSNNRGYVGGIV
+1056 
-1071 GYTENGSVQILNCY
+1071 
-1085 NTGSVTGA
+1085 
-1093 TCAGGIAGKHTGGTD
+1093 
-1108 PTVTNCY
+1108 
-1115 NTGSVK
+1115 
-1121 GASCGALVGEY
+1121 
-1132 AAEIRNSYYL
+1132 
-1142 EGSASAATGNT
+1142 
-1153 KDGVNVEATAKTAAE
+1153 
-1168 MKETA
+1168 
-1173 FVLALGNEAFHQ
+1173 
-1185 DDGRNGGYP
+1185 
-1194 LLAWQGGTH
+1194 
-1203 VVNTAAAEAIA
+1203 
-1214 RAAEKL
+1214 
-1220 TVEPTLVTEN
+1220 
-1230 CTLALASTVEGFDG
+1230 
-1244 TITWASSNGAVIT
+1244 
-1257 PEGVVTLPS
+1257 
-1266 AGTVYVKLT
+1266 
-1275 ATLAYGGETGTKTFL
+1275 
-1290 ITVKS
+1290 
-1295 LKAQNDELVTAAK
+1295 
-1308 SLLDS
+1308 
-1313 KSTLNPAP
+1313 
-1321 GTDTNLCTYVEN
+1321 
-1333 YLSRNNLDGIT
+1333 
-1344 VTVKDPGALD
+1344 
-1354 YPMDVAQTTG
+1354 
-1364 IAADGKIT
+1364 
-1372 YFNADPATLGLAA
+1372 
-1385 HFARVSGVELTLTRG
+1385 
-1400 ESSADITAMV
+1400 
-1410 ILNWDLDTVRDY
+1410 
-1422 LEKAAASVTFDTIRN
+1422 
-1437 QNTSEAEIISDLQLP
+1437 
-1452 QRTGAYPFVT
+1452 
-1462 FAWTSDSKLISIE
+1462 
-1475 GSTAGEVLTGRVTRP
+1475 
-1490 SVDTKVHLYPTLT
+1490 
-1503 FQLNES
+1503 
-1509 SLQAEGFR
+1509 
-1517 LTLPAEDL
+1517 
-1525 EPLRQQMQKE
+1525 
-1535 LDENYLVTKLTYVVT
+1535 
-1550 GEVIDPEAVNGDIQ
+1550 
-1564 LLTARAT
+1564 
-1571 GIENY
+1571 
-1576 DDYKFIVTSGNPDV
+1576 
-1590 AEINAYRA
+1590 
-1598 NIYRPMPGEAAAEVT
+1598 
-1613 LTVTMQHKTKDVS
+1613 
-1626 VQKQIALKVLP
+1626 
-1637 LTKAELDDAL
+1637 
-1647 NLMEQ
+1647 
-1652 VKAHY
+1652 
-1657 WDGLNDGANESQ
+1657 
-1669 YAVTK
+1669 
-1674 SLHAFREA
+1674 
-1682 VAGENGGL
+1682 
-1690 TWLYDYRDAHG
+1690 
-1701 AGIVAGDQAD
+1701 
-1711 YSSVGGQEQYNKF
+1711 
-1724 KSSNPAVIA
+1724 
-1733 HENLV
+1733 
-1738 LTQPKYNTS
+1738 
-1747 VTVESVL
+1747 
-1754 EHAVFAKYAKKITSG
+1754 
-1769 AWYDDYFSKLTGQKV
+1769 
-1784 SATMTVLGTDGPNP
+1784 
-1798 GGDQPPVR
+1798 
-1806 TTVTV
+1806 
-1811 VLTGV
+1811 
-1816 NGVGAVDRTFDTT
+1816 
-1829 SDKTVA
+1829 
-1835 EALQEGLGEDYTLT
+1835 
-1849 VSGYGY
+1849 
-1855 IGSLTGPDDFNAAN
+1855 
-1869 AGVEF
+1869 
-1874 WGQYYYIDGAYDTS
+1874 
-1888 SPLTVPVTDG
+1888 
-1898 AVYGIFANEK
+1898 
-1908 NTTGENYGYKYNVWI
+1908 
-1923 HERSVTVEAE
+1923 
-1933 TAFDV
+1933 
-1938 TVCQMQGNTAVPQ
+1938 
-1951 AGVKVYADGNVMGV
+1951 
-1965 SDENGKVICR
+1965 
-1975 FEHAGDYVLTTGDEL
+1975 
-1990 HTYSQCRV
+1990 
-1998 HVTEKPFKA
+1998 
-2007 TVTVRLTGVNGI
+2007 
-2019 GAIDRTLEVSS
+2019 
-2030 SSTVAEALQQGFGE
+2030 
-2044 DYVLTVSEYGY
+2044 
-2055 IGSLTGPEDFNAAN
+2055 
-2069 AAVAYWGQYYFV
+2069 
-2081 NGAYDTSSPLTVPV
+2081 
-2095 TAGGIYG
+2095 
-2102 VFANE
+2102 
-2107 STADSDSYYGYKYN
+2107 
-2121 VWFHETAL
+2121 
-2129 TAAASETFTA
+2129 
-2139 TVYQMGT
+2139 
-2146 GVAPAEGVQIFCG
+2146 
-2159 GELLGRTAADG
+2159 
-2170 TFAWHF
+2170 
-2176 DTAGV
+2176 
-2181 YVLTTGDSNHTYS
+2181 
-2194 QCVVTV
+2194 
-2200 TGKAPVCDGG
+2200 
-2210 ANCPSRAFP
+2210 
-2219 DLDPAQWYHLSTDYA
+2219 
-2234 ITNHLFIGFE
+2234 
-2244 DGTFRPNGQMSRA
+2244 
-2257 MFAMVLWR
+2257 
-2265 VAGSPASS
+2265 
-2273 AALPFADVAAD
+2273 
-2284 AWYAD
+2284 
-2289 AVRWAYAAGVINGVS
+2289 
-2304 TTAFDPE
+2304 
-2311 SPVTREQMV
+2311 
-2320 TMIVRYAEKI
+2320 
-2330 GAVTGARDD
+2330 
-2339 LSQFSD
+2339 
-2345 GMQVSSYAL
+2345 
-2354 AAVRWAVAVGLLRGM
+2354 
-2369 GNGRLEPQG
+2369 
-2378 TATRAEVA
+2378 
-2386 TLLMRFASLGK
+2386 